1 MSNVVSSKFG
11 QRRLVELPPV
21 NPISIISVP
30 QKEARDEYSNRGPD
44 AEHVQEIYYLQSPR
58 QHLYNSGIAQ
68 TKLINNDFY
77 SHGGAHILNTD
88 GEMVTVKDVYRP
100 RADQS
105 VRSMIGQNRHNVQ
118 FSQTMPGQDQQVQG
132 AYGSYSP
139 IQQQYST
146 QAHAQQYYASHPV
159 PRAVG
164 AAQPEQAR
172 QTLRNNDYTS
182 IHSFANI
189 SQRMPTAIDERRNVY
204 GNNPKEK
211 HIFHGPDGKVIPGP
225 PPGFPMAGSM
235 SGAELY
241 SKDFQL
247 DAVLEFGRLKSIT
260 NLKNLVEVP
269 KLPGYLLSCLEEKYG
284 EYKLTNAHIIYKRGQ
299 FNVYGVPQLAASG
312 RMERLHPP
320 IEHLTDVHRYGTPP
334 INEMP

>member
-30 QKEARDEYSNRGPD
+30 QKEARDEYSNRRPD
-44 AEHVQEIYYLQSPR
+44 AEHVQEIYYSQSPR

-105 VRSMIGQNRHNVQ
+105 VRPMIGQNRHNVQ
-118 FSQTMPGQDQQVQG
+118 FSRTMPGQDQQVQG

-146 QAHAQQYYASHPV
+146 QAPAQQYYVSHPV

-172 QTLRNNDYTS
+172 QTLR
-182 IHSFANI
+182 
-189 SQRMPTAIDERRNVY
+189 
-204 GNNPKEK
+204 KEK
-211 HIFHGPDGKVIPGP
+211 HIFHGPDGKVIPCP

-241 SKDFQL
+241 SKDFQF

-284 EYKLTNAHIIYKRGQ
+284 EYKLTNAHIIYERGQ